1 MSLKLEQES
10 YDIRGAIYEVYKNKG
25 SGFLEAVYQE
35 CLEIEFNICRIPFIP
50 QVNLNLEYKGYKL
63 KQKYVPDFICYNKI
77 IIEIKAVECLTKKHE
92 SQIINYLHS
101 TGLELGFLVNFGNY
115 PKVDI
120 KRFVL

>member
-1 MSLKLEQES
+1 MKLKYEKES
-10 YDIRGAIYEVYKNKG
+10 YQIRGAIYEVYKEKG

-35 CLEIEFNICRIPFIP
+35 CLEIEFKIKNIHFYA
-50 QVNLNLEYKGYKL
+50 QKNLDIDYKGQIL
-63 KQKYVPDFICYNKI
+63 QQKYIPDFICYDKI
-77 IIEIKAVECLTKKHE
+77 IVEIKAVEYLTTKHE

-101 TGLELGFLVNFGNY
+101 TGYKLGFLVNFAGY